1 MAMNSA
7 LSTIYPSITG
17 VRKLAVLSFLKNKN
31 LSEGITASKV
41 PKRQKIFSDRKL
53 IKEGKT
59 EGIILIGY

>member
-1 MAMNSA
+1 
-7 LSTIYPSITG
+7 
-17 VRKLAVLSFLKNKN
+17 LAVLSFLKNKN

-59 EGIILIGY
+59 EEIILIGY